1 MEEGGRVA
9 RRGRNARGRERG
21 ALTFAV
27 RLIAFAVSLV
37 PFPALVAP
45 WVALDGLEGTYNG
58 VDSMALLVTPTAVYM
73 FGVSPLQAAIVS
85 VGPIL
90 ILLLAIIT
98 SYNYHRRRS
107 IPWAPPAMFAVA
119 MAISLGAGSFV
130 VSTHYGLVLVMLASA
145 FLILHQLAIRIH
157 VALQKRQK
165 LPTIHRALA
174 VATGAGRYR
183 WSER

>member
-1 MEEGGRVA
+1 MTERGRVA
-9 RRGRNARGRERG
+9 RRGGNDRGKEQE
-21 ALTFAV
+21 ALTFAI
-27 RLIAFAVSLV
+27 RLLAFTVSLV
-37 PFPALVAP
+37 PFPALAAP
-45 WVALDGLEGTYNG
+45 WVALDGLGGTYSG
-58 VDSMALLVTPTAVYM
+58 VGSMALLVTPTAVYM
-73 FGVSPLQAAIVS
+73 FGVSPFQAAIVS

-98 SYNYHRRRS
+98 SYRYHRRRS
-107 IPWAPPAMFAVA
+107 VPWAPVAMFAVA

-145 FLILHQLAIRIH
+145 ALILHQIAIRVY

-165 LPTIHRALA
+165 LPAVHRVLG

-183 WSER
+183 WSEG